1 MHGVPVATLLEGIRR
16 LEDLASLVRAAG
28 HEPVLQWLP
37 AEGWTEGARLSRAA
51 VVGRAE
57 GFEWLAFETDQGA
70 GAVAAHLARRLERA
84 GRLAGVMALEPE
96 ARVLAVSVSMA
107 PRPVLVTSLDRPTPL
122 TLRSLERL
130 GGGRHHGAVAAAA
143 HVARALDTEAVGR
156 RFFAAFRRALDRMSG
171 AFPERIPSGD
181 RHALALLQLT
191 RVLFL
196 YFVQAKGWL
205 DANPHFLREQV
216 DRTLAQG
223 REVQRDL
230 LRPLFFGTLNQ
241 PSARRGAA
249 ARRFGRIPFL
259 NGGLFEP
266 HPIERRW
273 RVESGSALWRDTFDE
288 LFERFEFTLTESDG
302 TRVAPDMLGRVF
314 EGLMAPAERSESG
327 TFFTPSRLVSAV
339 VRATLAAW
347 LSRRLRVS
355 EAEAAG
361 LLEQPDDRAREALAR
376 VTLLDPAVGSGAFLL
391 GALEQLAIVLGGPAS
406 EARRRVLRHNLFGV
420 DLNPAAVRLTELRL
434 WLAVIEPDHTA
445 SAECVLPL
453 PNLDSVVRQGDS
465 LLEPVIPGW
474 NGSAPPA
481 VAAELSHLRSR
492 LATATGREKA
502 QVLRSLRRVET
513 GVAASMLRRAEDST
527 RTRLDELVEQGRATT
542 LFGDRRGLER
552 HERASLD
559 VLRERRRF
567 LWTLRRRL
575 ERDGTLPWFHYQSQF
590 GDVFTRGGFDII
602 VGNPPWVRAEELPLP
617 MRRHLR
623 ARYRWWSGA
632 HRGGGYGHQPDLSVA
647 FLERASEL
655 VAANGTI
662 GFVLPAKLATA
673 AYAATARSVVAERM
687 TVHAIAD
694 LGRDPRAAFDA
705 TTYPLALVASRAA
718 AGEGHCV
725 RLRLEPGAPPE
736 LPQKRLLEGPWL
748 LSGERVARVL
758 ERMRAMHPVL
768 GARFRCHLGVKTG
781 LNDVF
786 LDPEAPIE
794 PEVLAWAIRGRDVSP
809 FAVAAEVRLLWTH
822 SASGLPLVAL
832 PSRAAAYLAPH
843 RGRLR
848 SRKDYDGGPE
858 WTVFRAQPAVASHRV
873 VWADL
878 SPRLEAAPLTGPQAD
893 RFIAL
898 NTCYLAPAPTA
909 AAALRLAAWLNC
921 SWVRAAASV
930 VADPAAGGF
939 RRFNARV
946 VSGLPLPDRSM
957 TDAGLLALAESAR
970 SGGVDQAALDDRC
983 ARLLG
988 LDQEERR
995 VLADIPSSRRHRR

>member
-1 MHGVPVATLLEGIRR
+1 LATLLEGIRR

-28 HEPVLQWLP
+28 HEPTLQWLP
-37 AEGWTEGARLSRAA
+37 AEGWTEGTRLRRAA
-51 VVGRAE
+51 VVGRAH
-57 GFEWLAFETDQGA
+57 GFEWLAFETDHGA
-70 GAVAAHLARRLERA
+70 GGVAAELARRLERA
-84 GRLAGVMALEPE
+84 GRLAGVFALEPG

-107 PRPVLVTSLDRPTPL
+107 PRPVLVTSLDRPSPL

-130 GGGRHHGAVAAAA
+130 GGGTGAGAVSAAA

-156 RFFAAFRRALDRMSG
+156 RFFAAFRRALDRMSAAYPG
-171 AFPERIPSGD
+171 RIPGD
-181 RHALALLQLT
+181 ERHGLALLQLT

-205 DANPHFLREQV
+205 NANPHFLREHV
-216 DRTLAQG
+216 DLVLAQG

-241 PSARRGAA
+241 AADRRGAT

-266 HPIERRW
+266 HPLERRW
-273 RVESGSALWRDTFDE
+273 RVECDSTIWRDTFDE

-327 TFFTPSRLVSAV
+327 TFFTPSQLVSAV

-347 LSRRLRVS
+347 LSRRLRIREE
-355 EAEAAG
+355 EADS
-361 LLEQPDDRAREALAR
+361 LLDRPDSRAREAMSR
-376 VTLLDPAVGSGAFLL
+376 VTVLDPAVGSGAFLL
-391 GALEQLAIVLGGPAS
+391 GALEQLAAVMGGPPA
-406 EARRRVLRHNLFGV
+406 EARRRVLRQNLFGV

-445 SAECVLPL
+445 SPECVQPL

-474 NGSAPPA
+474 NGNAPPA
-481 VAAELSHLRSR
+481 AAAELAQLRTR
-492 LATATGREKA
+492 LSTATGREKA
-502 QVLRSLRRVET
+502 GTLRALRRLEST
-513 GVAASMLRRAEDST
+513 VAATMIRRAEEST
-527 RTRLDELVEQGRATT
+527 RSRLDELMEQGRAQT

-552 HERASLD
+552 REREALD

-567 LWTLRRRL
+567 LWGLRRRL

-590 GDVFTRGGFDII
+590 GDVFTRGGFDVV
-602 VGNPPWVRAEELPLP
+602 VGNPPWVRAEELPLA

-623 ARYRWWSGA
+623 SRYRWWSGA
-632 HRGGGYGHQPDLSVA
+632 RRGGGYGHQPDLSVA

-687 TVHAIAD
+687 TVHAVAD
-694 LGRDPRAAFDA
+694 LGNDPRATFDA

-718 AGEGHCV
+718 APEDHLV
-725 RLRLEPGAPPE
+725 RLRLESNGLAD

-748 LSGERVARVL
+748 LSGEHVAKVL
-758 ERMRAMHPVL
+758 ERMRSEHPLL
-768 GARFRCHLGVKTG
+768 GSRFRCHLGVKTG
-781 LNDVF
+781 LNEVF
-786 LDPEAPIE
+786 LDPDAPIE
-794 PEVLAWAIRGRDVSP
+794 PEVLAWAVRGRDVSP

-822 SASGLPLVAL
+822 AASGLPLATL
-832 PSRAAAYLAPH
+832 PSRAAAYLASH

-848 SRKDYDGGPE
+848 SRKDYEGGPE
-858 WTVFRAQPAVASHRV
+858 WAVFRAIPAVSSHRV

-878 SPRLEAAPLTGPQAD
+878 SPRLEAAPLTGPQSD

-909 AAALRLAAWLNC
+909 ASALRLAAWLNC
-921 SWVRAAASV
+921 SWVRATASV

-946 VSGLPLPDRSM
+946 VSGLPLPDRVM
-957 TDAGLLALAESAR
+957 TDTSLLALAERAR
-970 SGGVDQAALDDRC
+970 AGSLDQVALDEQC

-988 LDQEERR
+988 LDQEERD
-995 VLADIPSSRRHRR
+995 VLADIRTTTRHRR

>member
-1 MHGVPVATLLEGIRR
+1 MATLLEGIHR
-16 LEDLASLVRAAG
+16 LEDLAALVRVAG
-28 HEPVLQWLP
+28 HEPMLQWLP
-37 AEGWTEGARLSRAA
+37 AEGWTEGARLTRAA
-51 VVGRAE
+51 VVGRCR
-57 GFEWLAFETDQGA
+57 GFEWLAFETEQGA
-70 GAVAAHLARRLERA
+70 GGVAAHLARRLERA

-96 ARVLAVSVSMA
+96 ARVLALSVSFA
-107 PRPVLVTSLDRPTPL
+107 PRPVLVTSLDRPSPL

-130 GGGRHHGAVAAAA
+130 GGGHDDGAVAAAA
-143 HVARALDTEAVGR
+143 RVARALDTEAVGR
-156 RFFAAFRRALDRMSG
+156 RFFAAFRRSLDRMG
-171 AFPERIPSGD
+171 AAFPERIPPAD

-205 DANPHFLREQV
+205 DGNPHFLREHL

-223 REVQRDL
+223 RDVQRDL
-230 LRPLFFGTLNQ
+230 LHPLFFGTLNQ
-241 PSARRGAA
+241 PAARRGAT
-249 ARRFGRIPFL
+249 ARRFGRVPFL

-266 HPIERRW
+266 HSLEQRW
-273 RVESGSALWRDTFDE
+273 RAESGSILWRDTFDE

-302 TRVAPDMLGRVF
+302 SRIAPDMLGRVF

-327 TFFTPSRLVSAV
+327 TFFTPSRLVDAV

-355 EAEAAG
+355 EEAAAA
-361 LLEQPDDRAREALAR
+361 LLDEPDQATHDALSR
-376 VTLLDPAVGSGAFLL
+376 ITVLDPAAGSGAFLL
-391 GALEQLAIVLGGPAS
+391 GALEQIARALGGPPA
-406 EARRRVLRHNLFGV
+406 EARRRVLRQNLFGV

-434 WLAVIEPDHTA
+434 WLAVIEPDRTP
-445 SAECVLPL
+445 SPECVRPL

-474 NGSAPPA
+474 NGTAPPA
-481 VAAELSHLRSR
+481 AAAELAQLRAR
-492 LATATGREKA
+492 LATATGRDKA
-502 QVLRSLRRVET
+502 AVLRSLRRLET
-513 GVAASMLRRAEDST
+513 SLATGMLKRAEDAT
-527 RTRLDELVEQGRATT
+527 RVRLEELVDQGRATT

-552 HERASLD
+552 RERAALD
-559 VLRERRRF
+559 VLRDRRRF
-567 LWTLRRRL
+567 LWTVRRRL

-590 GDVFTRGGFDII
+590 GDVFARGGFDIV
-602 VGNPPWVRAEELPLP
+602 VGNPPWVRAEELPPP

-632 HRGGGYGHQPDLSVA
+632 RRGGGYGHQPDLSVA

-687 TVHAIAD
+687 TVHAVAD
-694 LGRDPRAAFDA
+694 LASDPRAAFDA

-718 AGEGHCV
+718 AGEDHCV
-725 RLRLEPGAPPE
+725 RLRLEPAGAPD

-758 ERMRAMHPVL
+758 ERMRAQHPAL

-781 LNDVF
+781 LNEVF
-786 LDPEAPIE
+786 LDPVAPVE
-794 PEVLAWAIRGRDVSP
+794 PEVLAWAVRGRDVSP

-822 SASGLPLVAL
+822 AASGLPLASL
-832 PSRAAAYLAPH
+832 PPRAAAYLAPH

-848 SRKDYDGGPE
+848 SRKDYEGGPE
-858 WTVFRAQPAVASHRV
+858 WALFRAVPAVSMHRV

-878 SPRLEAAPLTGPQAD
+878 SPRLEAAPLTGPQSE

-921 SWVRAAASV
+921 TWIRAAASV

-946 VSGLPLPDRSM
+946 VSGLPLPERAL
-957 TDAGLLALAESAR
+957 TDTGLLALAESAR
-970 SGGVDQAALDDRC
+970 AAPLDQAAVDDLC

-988 LDQEERR
+988 LDLEERHA
-995 VLADIPSSRRHRR
+995 LADIPSTGRHRR

>member
-1 MHGVPVATLLEGIRR
+1 MASLLEGIHR
-16 LEDLASLVRAAG
+16 LEDLAALVRAAG
-28 HEPVLQWLP
+28 HEPTLQWLP
-37 AEGWTEGARLSRAA
+37 AEGWMDGARISRAA
-51 VVGRAE
+51 VVGRSR
-57 GFEWLAFETDQGA
+57 GFEWLAFETDAGA
-70 GAVAAHLARRLERA
+70 GRVAAHLARCLERA
-84 GRLAGVMALEPE
+84 GRLAGIIALEPG
-96 ARVLAVSVSMA
+96 ARVLAVSVSLA

-130 GGGRHHGAVAAAA
+130 GGAGDEGGAVAAAA

-171 AFPERIPSGD
+171 SFPQRIPSED

-205 DANPHFLREQV
+205 DANPRFLREHV
-216 DRTLAQG
+216 DRTLAAG
-223 REVQRDL
+223 RDVQRDL

-241 PSARRGAA
+241 PPMQRGAS
-249 ARRFGRIPFL
+249 ARRFGRVPFL

-266 HPIERRW
+266 HPLERGW
-273 RVESGSALWRDTFDE
+273 RAECGATVWRDTFDE

-327 TFFTPSRLVSAV
+327 TFFTPSRLVGAV

-347 LSRRLRVS
+347 LSRRLRLS
-355 EAEAAG
+355 EETAAT
-361 LLEQPDDRAREALAR
+361 LLDEPDARTREALSR
-376 VTLLDPAVGSGAFLL
+376 VTVLDPAAGSGAFLL
-391 GALEQLAIVLGGPAS
+391 GALEQIAGVLGGPPA
-406 EARRRVLRHNLFGV
+406 EARRRVLRQNLFGV

-434 WLAVIEPDHTA
+434 WLAVIEPDQTV
-445 SAECVLPL
+445 SPECVQPL

-474 NGSAPPA
+474 NGAMPPA
-481 VAAELSHLRSR
+481 VASDLSQLRSR
-492 LATATGREKA
+492 LATATGRDKA
-502 QVLRSLRRVET
+502 LILRSLRRVET
-513 GVAASMLRRAEDST
+513 SVAATMLRQAEDST
-527 RTRLDELVEQGRATT
+527 RTHLDELVEQGRGTT

-552 HERASLD
+552 RERAALD
-559 VLRERRRF
+559 VLRDRRRF

-590 GDVFTRGGFDII
+590 GDVFTRGGFDIV

-632 HRGGGYGHQPDLSVA
+632 RRGGGYGHQPDLSVA
-647 FLERASEL
+647 FLERAAEL

-687 TVHAIAD
+687 TVHAVVD
-694 LGRDPRAAFDA
+694 LSSDPRATFDA
-705 TTYPLALVASRAA
+705 TTYPLALIASRAA
-718 AGEGHCV
+718 AAEDHCV
-725 RLRLEPGAPPE
+725 RLRLEPAGAAD

-758 ERMRAMHPVL
+758 ERMRNQHPAL
-768 GARFRCHLGVKTG
+768 ATRFRCHLGVKTG
-781 LNDVF
+781 LNAVF
-786 LDPEAPIE
+786 LDPDAPVE
-794 PEVLAWAIRGRDVSP
+794 PEVLAWAVRGRDVSP
-809 FAVAAEVRLLWTH
+809 FAVAAEARLLWTH
-822 SASGLPLVAL
+822 AASGLPLASL
-832 PSRAAAYLAPH
+832 PPRAAAYLAPH

-848 SRKDYDGGPE
+848 SRKDYEGGPE
-858 WTVFRAQPAVASHRV
+858 WAVFRAVPAVSTHRV

-878 SPRLEAAPLTGPQAD
+878 SPRLEAAALTGPQSD
-893 RFIAL
+893 RFIPL

-909 AAALRLAAWLNC
+909 AAAFRLTAWLNC
-921 SWVRAAASV
+921 TWVRAMASV

-946 VSGLPLPDRSM
+946 VSGLPLPDRAM
-957 TDAGLLALAESAR
+957 TDTTLLALAGAAR
-970 SGGVDQAALDDRC
+970 AGPLDQVALDDHC

-988 LDQEERR
+988 LDQEERHA
-995 VLADIPSSRRHRR
+995 LADIPTAGRHRR

>member
-1 MHGVPVATLLEGIRR
+1 MPTLLEGIRR
-16 LEDLASLVRAAG
+16 LEDLAALVRAAG
-28 HEPVLQWLP
+28 HEPTLQWLP
-37 AEGWTEGARLSRAA
+37 AERWIEGTRLTRAA
-51 VVGRAE
+51 VVGRCQ
-57 GFEWLAFETDQGA
+57 GFEWLACETDHGA
-70 GAVAAHLARRLERA
+70 GGVAAQLARRLERA
-84 GRLAGVMALEPE
+84 GRLAGVFALEPE

-107 PRPVLVTSLDRPTPL
+107 PRPVLVTSLDRPSQL
-122 TLRSLERL
+122 TLRSLEKL
-130 GGGRHHGAVAAAA
+130 GGASEESAVGAAA

-156 RFFAAFRRALDRMSG
+156 RFFAAFRRSLDQMSS
-171 AFPERIPSGD
+171 AFPARIPSDD
-181 RHALALLQLT
+181 RHSLALLQLT

-205 DANPHFLREQV
+205 DANPHFLREHV
-216 DRTLAQG
+216 DRALDWRG
-223 REVQRDL
+223 DIQRDL
-230 LRPLFFGTLNQ
+230 LRPLFFGSLNQ
-241 PSARRGAA
+241 PADRRGRA

-266 HPIERRW
+266 HPLERKW
-273 RVESGSALWRDTFDE
+273 RASSESALWRDTFDA
-288 LFERFEFTLTESDG
+288 LFERFEFTLTEGDG

-327 TFFTPSRLVSAV
+327 TFFTPARLVGAV
-339 VRATLAAW
+339 VRATLSAW

-355 EAEAAG
+355 EERATDLLDAPDAAT
-361 LLEQPDDRAREALAR
+361 REALSR
-376 VTLLDPAVGSGAFLL
+376 ITVLDPAVGSGAFLL
-391 GALEQLAIVLGGPAS
+391 GTLEQLATAQGGLPS
-406 EARRRVLRHNLFGV
+406 DARRRVLRHNLFGV

-445 SAECVLPL
+445 LPESVQPL

-481 VAAELSHLRSR
+481 LAAELSQLRSR
-492 LATATGREKA
+492 LAIATGREKA
-502 QVLRSLRRVET
+502 QVLRSLRRLES
-513 GVAASMLRRAEDST
+513 GLAATMLRRAEDST
-527 RTRLDELVEQGRATT
+527 RARLDEIVEQGRATT

-552 HERASLD
+552 SERAALEM
-559 VLRERRRF
+559 LRERRRF

-575 ERDGTLPWFHYQSQF
+575 EREGTLPWFHYQSQF
-590 GDVFTRGGFDII
+590 GDVFTRGGFDIV
-602 VGNPPWVRAEELPLP
+602 VGNPPWVRAEELPLAI
-617 MRRHLR
+617 RRHLR
-623 ARYRWWSGA
+623 ARYRWWSGSR
-632 HRGGGYGHQPDLSVA
+632 RGGGYGHQPDLAVA

-673 AYAATARSVVAERM
+673 AYASTARSVVAERM
-687 TVHAIAD
+687 TVHALAD
-694 LGRDPRAAFDA
+694 LGSDPRATFDA

-718 AGEGHCV
+718 AADGHQV
-725 RLRLEPGAPPE
+725 RLRLEPGGQHD
-736 LPQKRLLEGPWL
+736 LPQERLREGPWL

-758 ERMRAMHPVL
+758 ERMRLQHSVL
-768 GARFRCHLGVKTG
+768 GTRFRCHLGVKTG
-781 LNDVF
+781 LNEVF
-786 LDPEAPIE
+786 LDPDAAIE
-794 PEVLAWAIRGRDVSP
+794 PEVLAWAVRGRDVSP
-809 FAVAAEVRLLWTH
+809 FAIAAEVRLLWTH
-822 SASGLPLVAL
+822 TASGLPLAAL
-832 PSRAAAYLAPH
+832 PARAAAYLAPH

-848 SRKDYDGGPE
+848 SRKDYEGGPE
-858 WTVFRAQPAVASHRV
+858 WAVFRAVPAVSSHRV

-878 SPRLEAAPLTGPQAD
+878 SPRLEAAPLTGSSSE

-921 SWVRAAASV
+921 SWVRAAAAA

-946 VSGLPLPDRSM
+946 VSGLPLPDRAM
-957 TDAGLLALAESAR
+957 IDTGLLALAERAR
-970 SGGVDQAALDDRC
+970 AGSLDQDALDDHC

-988 LDQEERR
+988 LDQEDRN
-995 VLADIPSSRRHRR
+995 VLADIPSAGRHRR